1 LSGCNDV
8 SSVSASVDVVDLSV
22 CVVGCVS
29 LLEVMVSNVL
39 LGVPDVAAVGCD
51 VEAVAVALGH
61 EQ

>member
-1 LSGCNDV
+1 M
-8 SSVSASVDVVDLSV
+8 SASVDVVDLSV